1 MKTLTSSPGH
11 HRSHAHKQRG
21 VVLFFAL
28 IALVVMSLA
37 AVALIRSVD
46 TSTMIAGNLA
56 FKQAATTSGD
66 GGIENAVTALNTAQA
81 AMLAI
86 NNNVLIDPGC
96 PGACSNVLNTTA
108 AASGYYSSITD
119 PNLTANLTDSA
130 NWTNANSMLVTND
143 DGSGNEIRYIIQRMC
158 RTADQPPSKT
168 NCLFSSAALDNNGQ
182 EVPLP
187 SNICQGAG
195 CPVAG
200 QAPEYRITSRSAGPG
215 NTFSYVQAFVY

>member
-1 MKTLTSSPGH
+1 MNIPANQSGRLRGRANS
-11 HRSHAHKQRG
+11 QRG

-66 GGIENAVTALNTAQA
+66 GGIESAVTALNTAQA
-81 AMLAI
+81 AMIAI

-96 PGACSNVLNTTA
+96 PSACSNVLNATNA
-108 AASGYYSSITD
+108 ANGYYSSITD
-119 PNLTANLTDSA
+119 PALTSNLTDSSNWA
-130 NWTNANSMLVTND
+130 NTSSMLVTND

-158 RTADQPPSKT
+158 RTANQAPSKT

-187 SNICQGAG
+187 SNICQGSG

>member
-1 MKTLTSSPGH
+1 MSKFAGRIGNRRL
-11 HRSHAHKQRG
+11 HAYRQRG

-46 TSTMIAGNLA
+46 TSTMIAGNIA

-66 GGIENAVTALNTAQA
+66 GGIERAITALNAVQA

-96 PGACSNVLNTTA
+96 PGACSNVLN
-108 AASGYYSSITD
+108 ASNPANGYYSNAD
-119 PNLTANLTDSA
+119 PNLNLTDSA
-130 NWTNANSMLVTND
+130 TWVNGSSMLVGTD
-143 DGSGNEIRYIIQRMC
+143 ASGNEIRYIIQRMC
-158 RTADQPPSKT
+158 RSANQAPNKS

-187 SNICQGAG
+187 SNVCQGSG

>member
-1 MKTLTSSPGH
+1 MRTLPDRIKSPC
-11 HRSHAHKQRG
+11 RDANSQRG

-46 TSTMIAGNLA
+46 TSTLIAGNLA

-66 GGIENAVTALNTAQA
+66 GGLESAITALNTTQA
-81 AMLAI
+81 ARLAANI
-86 NNNVLIDPGC
+86 SVLIDPGC
-96 PGACSNVLNTTA
+96 PSACSNTLNASNA
-108 AASGYYSSITD
+108 ANGYYSNAD
-119 PNLTANLTDSA
+119 PNLNLTDSA
-130 NWTNANSMLVTND
+130 TWVNGSSMLVGTD
-143 DGSGNEIRYIIQRMC
+143 ASGNELRYIIQRMC
-158 RTADQPPSKT
+158 RVANQAPNKN

-187 SNICQGAG
+187 SNICQGSG

-200 QAPEYRITSRSAGPG
+200 QAPEYRITSRAAGPG

>member
-1 MKTLTSSPGH
+1 MKSMTNRYTH
-11 HRSHAHKQRG
+11 HRGHAYRQRG

-46 TSTMIAGNLA
+46 TSTMIAGNIA

-66 GGIENAVTALNTAQA
+66 DGIEGAITALNGDQA
-81 AMLAI
+81 SMLAI

-96 PGACSNVLNTTA
+96 PGACSNVLN
-108 AASGYYSSITD
+108 ASNPANGYYSNAD
-119 PNLTANLTDSA
+119 PNLNLTDSA
-130 NWTNANSMLVTND
+130 TWVSGSSMLFTND

-158 RTADQPPSKT
+158 RSANQAPNKN

-187 SNICQGAG
+187 STICQGSG

>member
-1 MKTLTSSPGH
+1 MKTLTNNTCRYRGVA
-11 HRSHAHKQRG
+11 RKQRG

-46 TSTMIAGNLA
+46 TSTMIAGNIA
-56 FKQAATTSGD
+56 FKQAATSSGD
-66 GGIENAVTALNTAQA
+66 GGIEGAVTALNTWQT
-81 AMLAI
+81 AMTAI

-96 PGACSNVLNTTA
+96 PSACSNVLN
-108 AASGYYSSITD
+108 ASDPANGYYSNAD
-119 PNLTANLTDSA
+119 PNLNLTDSA
-130 NWTNANSMLVTND
+130 TWVNGSSKQVTSD

-158 RTADQPPSKT
+158 RNANEAPSKT

-187 SNICQGAG
+187 STVCQGSG